1 MAFPGGSVVNN
12 PLANAG
18 DMDPIPDPERSL
30 GEGNSNSLP
39 FLPGKS
45 HRQRSLVGYSPW
57 GRKVLDMT

>member
-1 MAFPGGSVVNN
+1 MVNN